1 MALCGRGGGRC
12 VPAGGGARR
21 PGPERQL
28 GVLRPPAFGL
38 WPEARPRVFPGWQ
51 TAPGGGQVAVWP
63 CAGAVEAGVPSLRLL
78 SVEAPGA
85 RAQRGSWASCAPQ
98 ALASGPKHG
107 QGCSQGGR
115 WRQVGLRWAFRL
127 VPARWGACAGTSA
140 LLPVEARPLRGSWAS
155 CAPQALASG
164 PKHGQGSP
172 AKEQK
177 GFLRFHKTT
186 ATPGVRKASP
196 PGPPRAVCRRP
207 WLSRRFRQTVPVVAD
222 ATDKTQI
229 QVKSAGAQ

>member
-1 MALCGRGGGRC
+1 MTGSALCSWFCSWPLSLMGKIALRLALLRRIGR
-12 VPAGGGARR
+12 P
-21 PGPERQL
+21 L
-28 GVLRPPAFGL
+28 GVFVHRQKADEVPL
-38 WPEARPRVFPGWQ
+38 
-51 TAPGGGQVAVWP
+51 
-63 CAGAVEAGVPSLRLL
+63 GAVNGHLTQ
-78 SVEAPGA
+78 GA
-85 RAQRGSWASCAPQ
+85 LGGTWASCAPQ

-140 LLPVEARPLRGSWAS
+140 LLPVEARPLGGTWAS

-172 AKEQK
+172 AEEQK